1 MSSSSPAGGRDVQ
14 YGIEMDQQF
23 ARLIDSLAERF
34 AGVHERDHVARVV
47 GETRARL
54 EPDARVTTYLPILTA
69 RHALDLLAGR
79 VSPAGPLLCV
89 PIAHDRRAVC
99 GHDPVTRLNVLATR
113 PSSSEVA
120 YGS

>member
-1 MSSSSPAGGRDVQ
+1 M
-14 YGIEMDQQF
+14 
-23 ARLIDSLAERF
+23 
-34 AGVHERDHVARVV
+34 ARVV
-47 GETRARL
+47 CETRARL